1 MAQGRTCR
9 AVMGKRDIPF
19 INFTIHE
26 IHCKRNISVCKL
38 CKEPF
43 PTSDMEEHLDTEHA
57 PVTCKCKM
65 TIEKRDLE
73 EHELSACS
81 LRLVKC
87 VFCELELAFNKLG
100 EHVDYCGARTECCE
114 KCGRSVMKKDLVDHP
129 EVCAPKKPPRV
140 HSVVSSDLDTDG
152 AWFEWNVRNSFM
164 DPIKKILFY
173 LWTTLLRFSES
184 LQCGMFCIKSL
195 SLGNLL
201 FLVSQTILNR
211 SKSFTT
217 KQPEQKVIAPSLPC
231 EFCDKLIP
239 EHDLILHQSGCNQS
253 AFASVFNG
261 RSSPKPQRD
270 YQLESNFD
278 WLSKP
283 SVQSKPPVS
292 SSPPPL
298 NNDPYSVLIPCEFCG
313 IVLEH
318 DVVFHHQDQC
328 DMGPN
333 SGTES
338 SLSTRLPSKNNYY
351 SEKTGLEEK
360 LSPFLSHEGECIFIL
375 IFNTIMW
382 IYFRKCMKR
391 VLYTKRWCLLT
402 LEKPCKI
409 SCISVL
415 RNVHASQNYDPN
427 SKK

>member
-1 MAQGRTCR
+1 ISDLTPAGNFLFLSS
-9 AVMGKRDIPF
+9 KRDIPF

-164 DPIKKILFY
+164 DPMLPRRFY
-173 LWTTLLRFSES
+173 KNSSRHTLGL
-184 LQCGMFCIKSL
+184 
-195 SLGNLL
+195 
-201 FLVSQTILNR
+201 
-211 SKSFTT
+211 
-217 KQPEQKVIAPSLPC
+217 
-231 EFCDKLIP
+231 
-239 EHDLILHQSGCNQS
+239 
-253 AFASVFNG
+253 
-261 RSSPKPQRD
+261 
-270 YQLESNFD
+270 
-278 WLSKP
+278 LSK
-283 SVQSKPPVS
+283 
-292 SSPPPL
+292 
-298 NNDPYSVLIPCEFCG
+298 N
-313 IVLEH
+313 
-318 DVVFHHQDQC
+318 
-328 DMGPN
+328 
-333 SGTES
+333 
-338 SLSTRLPSKNNYY
+338 KN
-351 SEKTGLEEK
+351 
-360 LSPFLSHEGECIFIL
+360 FIL
-375 IFNTIMW
+375 SV
-382 IYFRKCMKR
+382 YKCLHL
-391 VLYTKRWCLLT
+391 V
-402 LEKPCKI
+402 
-409 SCISVL
+409 
-415 RNVHASQNYDPN
+415 
-427 SKK
+427 

>member
-1 MAQGRTCR
+1 YDGE
-9 AVMGKRDIPF
+9 GGNKRDIPF

-164 DPIKKILFY
+164 DPIPKHIHLKEKIPYIFMH
-173 LWTTLLRFSES
+173 
-184 LQCGMFCIKSL
+184 QDKSRCWL
-195 SLGNLL
+195 
-201 FLVSQTILNR
+201 
-211 SKSFTT
+211 
-217 KQPEQKVIAPSLPC
+217 A
-231 EFCDKLIP
+231 LIP
-239 EHDLILHQSGCNQS
+239 TQDLLNTSDSKTNKPVVRFTLRLIRR
-253 AFASVFNG
+253 ASF
-261 RSSPKPQRD
+261 
-270 YQLESNFD
+270 
-278 WLSKP
+278 
-283 SVQSKPPVS
+283 
-292 SSPPPL
+292 
-298 NNDPYSVLIPCEFCG
+298 
-313 IVLEH
+313 
-318 DVVFHHQDQC
+318 
-328 DMGPN
+328 
-333 SGTES
+333 
-338 SLSTRLPSKNNYY
+338 
-351 SEKTGLEEK
+351 
-360 LSPFLSHEGECIFIL
+360 
-375 IFNTIMW
+375 
-382 IYFRKCMKR
+382 
-391 VLYTKRWCLLT
+391 
-402 LEKPCKI
+402 
-409 SCISVL
+409 
-415 RNVHASQNYDPN
+415 
-427 SKK
+427 

>member
-1 MAQGRTCR
+1 
-9 AVMGKRDIPF
+9 
-19 INFTIHE
+19 
-26 IHCKRNISVCKL
+26 
-38 CKEPF
+38 
-43 PTSDMEEHLDTEHA
+43 
-57 PVTCKCKM
+57 
-65 TIEKRDLE
+65 
-73 EHELSACS
+73 
-81 LRLVKC
+81 
-87 VFCELELAFNKLG
+87 ELAFNKLG

-164 DPIKKILFY
+164 DPMLPRRFY
-173 LWTTLLRFSES
+173 KNSS
-184 LQCGMFCIKSL
+184 SL

-217 KQPEQKVIAPSLPC
+217 KQPEQKVIAPSVPNRGLREFSSFRSVRHQNGSNLEPDSTVNDHFRSSIYSKDFTHEESKAPHWLDAVNNESPDLRPPADTYDADDIQLPC

-239 EHDLILHQSGCNQS
+239 EHDLILHQGYNTLRLNNILISMAILAVNFETFDVFTLQSGCNQS

>member
-1 MAQGRTCR
+1 
-9 AVMGKRDIPF
+9 
-19 INFTIHE
+19 
-26 IHCKRNISVCKL
+26 KRNISVCKL

-164 DPIKKILFY
+164 DPMLPRRFYKNSSAPESIKTKFN
-173 LWTTLLRFSES
+173 
-184 LQCGMFCIKSL
+184 G
-195 SLGNLL
+195 LGEKNKTDDI
-201 FLVSQTILNR
+201 Q
-211 SKSFTT
+211 
-217 KQPEQKVIAPSLPC
+217 LPC

-239 EHDLILHQSGCNQS
+239 EHDLILMAILAVNFETFDVFTLQSGCNQS